1 MAKNNGNGIIK
12 WILGAGAL
20 IVVGMI
26 VLPRLGFGTTKVTPQ
41 AIPPAALGKPA
52 QNYSVAN
59 AQYGSIPSVN
69 FSGLALEQPTN
80 AMPLGFGLTNI
91 L

>member
-1 MAKNNGNGIIK
+1 MAKNEGIVK

-20 IVVGMI
+20 IVAGMI
-26 VLPRLGFGTTKVTPQ
+26 ILPRLGFGASPKAATPV
-41 AIPPAALGKPA
+41 IPPAALGKPA

-59 AQYGSIPSVN
+59 AQYGYAPSVN